1 MKNLNIYVYTQAC
14 IGLQNE
20 NYIQKFHRFITGS
33 DTRYSRNEIE
43 CLDKLI
49 QNIIEIEDNIEI
61 FENFFY
67 GYSIPNISK
76 EFDLIKFDDQ
86 SIINREIKRK
96 QKVEKIKNQLI
107 QNRYYLR
114 FLNKNT
120 FLFTFLKEEDKLFK
134 LENDELIETD
144 FCELIK
150 VLNNIKN
157 LNLDIDNLFIPTN
170 YLISPFNDTKRFINK
185 EYFLTDEQNEK
196 KHNIMKWIQE
206 NKKLIC
212 IQGKAGSGKSL
223 LIYDISLDL
232 ISNNKNVVLVH
243 CGILNK
249 GHKKLNE
256 NNFNII
262 SVKNIYD
269 IDFSKIDY
277 IIFDETQRIAINQF
291 EYVINKIKETEC
303 VGVFSYDPRQTL
315 SIDES
320 KSKTIQILNS
330 IKNVVKLKGRIRS
343 NKDIYNFINCLF
355 DKSKFY
361 RSNFNDITI
370 YYFNE
375 YYEAINYLKKMVE
388 KGWMYPE
395 FSTSNYYEN
404 ILDKYKINGMNSS
417 HKVIGQEFDK
427 VVVIIDENF
436 YYNSEN
442 KLRSKVITNVKYDAM
457 MMLYQNVTRVKN
469 KLSIVVIN
477 NKEVL
482 ERLTKLINN

>member
-1 MKNLNIYVYTQAC
+1 
-14 IGLQNE
+14 
-20 NYIQKFHRFITGS
+20 
-33 DTRYSRNEIE
+33 
-43 CLDKLI
+43 
-49 QNIIEIEDNIEI
+49 
-61 FENFFY
+61 
-67 GYSIPNISK
+67 
-76 EFDLIKFDDQ
+76 
-86 SIINREIKRK
+86 
-96 QKVEKIKNQLI
+96 
-107 QNRYYLR
+107 
-114 FLNKNT
+114 
-120 FLFTFLKEEDKLFK
+120 
-134 LENDELIETD
+134 
-144 FCELIK
+144 
-150 VLNNIKN
+150 
-157 LNLDIDNLFIPTN
+157 
-170 YLISPFNDTKRFINK
+170 
-185 EYFLTDEQNEK
+185 
-196 KHNIMKWIQE
+196 
-206 NKKLIC
+206 
-212 IQGKAGSGKSL
+212 
-223 LIYDISLDL
+223 
-232 ISNNKNVVLVH
+232 
-243 CGILNK
+243 
-249 GHKKLNE
+249 
-256 NNFNII
+256 
-262 SVKNIYD
+262 
-269 IDFSKIDY
+269 
-277 IIFDETQRIAINQF
+277 
-291 EYVINKIKETEC
+291 
-303 VGVFSYDPRQTL
+303 
-315 SIDES
+315 
-320 KSKTIQILNS
+320 
-330 IKNVVKLKGRIRS
+330 KGRIRS

>member
-1 MKNLNIYVYTQAC
+1 
-14 IGLQNE
+14 
-20 NYIQKFHRFITGS
+20 
-33 DTRYSRNEIE
+33 
-43 CLDKLI
+43 
-49 QNIIEIEDNIEI
+49 
-61 FENFFY
+61 
-67 GYSIPNISK
+67 
-76 EFDLIKFDDQ
+76 
-86 SIINREIKRK
+86 
-96 QKVEKIKNQLI
+96 
-107 QNRYYLR
+107 
-114 FLNKNT
+114 
-120 FLFTFLKEEDKLFK
+120 DKLFK